1 MIRFALF
8 ATAAGLALTGVS
20 ASAQEA
26 RPMMMGL
33 DGTMLEVSADGTS
46 TRTPD
51 LAVIQ
56 AGVVTQAPTAADA
69 MRQNSAR
76 MTTVLAALRRAG
88 VAERDIQ
95 TSNISL
101 SPQYRYAENQPPVIT
116 GYQASNQVSVRF
128 RDIGKSGTI
137 LDALVRE
144 GANNISGPNLTIDK
158 PEAALDEA
166 RTAAVATA
174 RARAELYARAAG
186 LRVDRILSISEGGAL
201 PPPMPMP
208 QAGLARFSADK
219 AETQIAAGE
228 QELRVSLSVRFLL
241 K

>member
-1 MIRFALF
+1 MISFALF
-8 ATAAGLALTGVS
+8 ATAAGFTLASLS
-20 ASAQEA
+20 ASAQEV
-26 RPMMMGL
+26 RPAVL
-33 DGTMLEVSADGTS
+33 PIDGTLLEVTAEGAS

-56 AGVVTQAPTAADA
+56 AGVVTQAATAGDA
-69 MRQNSAR
+69 MRQNSTR

-95 TSNISL
+95 TSSIAL
-101 SPQYRYAENQPPVIT
+101 SPQYRYAQNEPPVIT

-128 RDIGKSGTI
+128 RDVAKSGTI

-174 RARAELYARAAG
+174 RARAELYAKAAG
-186 LRVDRILSISEGGAL
+186 LRVDRILSISEGSAV
-201 PPPMPMP
+201 PPPMPLVM
-208 QAGLARFSADK
+208 ARAERFSAD
-219 AETQIAAGE
+219 APTQIAAGE
-228 QELRVSLSVRFLL
+228 QELRVSLSVRFVL

>member
-1 MIRFALF
+1 MIRFALL
-8 ATAAGLALTGVS
+8 ATATGLALTGVS

-26 RPMMMGL
+26 RPVMMPL
-33 DGTMLEVSADGTS
+33 DGTMLEVAADGTS

-56 AGVVTQAPTAADA
+56 AGVVTQAATAGDA

-76 MTTVLAALRRAG
+76 MTTVLGALRRAG

-95 TSNISL
+95 TSSIAL

-128 RDIGKSGTI
+128 RDIAKSGTI
-137 LDALVRE
+137 LDTLVRE

-174 RARAELYARAAG
+174 RARAELYAKAAG
-186 LRVDRILSISEGGAL
+186 LRVDRILSISEGGASS
-201 PPPMPMP
+201 PPMPMP

>member
-8 ATAAGLALTGVS
+8 ATAAGMTLASMS
-20 ASAQEA
+20 ASAQDA
-26 RPMMMGL
+26 RPLLMPV
-33 DGTMLEVSADGTS
+33 DGTVLDVSADGVS

-56 AGVVTQAPTAADA
+56 AGVVTQNATASEA
-69 MRQNSAR
+69 MRQNSAQ
-76 MTTVLAALRRAG
+76 MAKVLAALRKAG
-88 VAERDIQ
+88 VAERDVQ
-95 TSNISL
+95 TSSIQL
-101 SPQYRYAENQPPVIT
+101 SPQYRYAQNEPPVIT
-116 GYQASNQVSVRF
+116 GYQASNQVTVRF
-128 RDIGKSGTI
+128 RDVAKSGTI

-174 RARAELYARAAG
+174 RARAELYAKAAG
-186 LRVDRILSISEGGAL
+186 LRVDRILSISEGNAG
-201 PPPMPMP
+201 PPPMPVMVRAESFAPAP
-208 QAGLARFSADK
+208 QAD
-219 AETQIAAGE
+219 TQIAAGE
-228 QELRVSLSVRFLL
+228 QELRVTLSVRFLL